1 MEGNNLFFIFN
12 QRIRPEKRLNKIN
25 TLIMQILI
33 KIIFISLVSLSF
45 ISCDKENKE
54 ADVFAEN
61 DYLIF
66 GKFHGFC
73 HGETCIE
80 TFQIKANSLYEDT
93 KDNYRSFDD
102 FDFVALSV
110 DKYKKVKDITDHI
123 PSQLWN
129 EPNEKV
135 FGCPDCYDQGGYI
148 VQQRKQGTIRSW
160 ILDSNPNDVPE
171 YLHDFMQKIHDSII
185 LINE

>member
-1 MEGNNLFFIFN
+1 LTF
-12 QRIRPEKRLNKIN
+12 
-25 TLIMQILI
+25 
-33 KIIFISLVSLSF
+33 SA
-45 ISCDKENKE
+45 CNKE
-54 ADVFAEN
+54 KDEEGDLSTD

-66 GKFHGFC
+66 GHYHGFC
-73 HGETCIE
+73 SGETCIE
-80 TFQIKANSLYEDT
+80 TFQIEDNSLYEDT
-93 KDNYRSFDD
+93 KDKYWTLDD

-110 DKYKKVKDITDHI
+110 DQYKKVKDIIDHI

-135 FGCPDCYDQGGYI
+135 FGCPDCYDQGGYM
-148 VQQRKQGTIRSW
+148 VQQKKNGTVRSW

-171 YLHDFMQKIHDSII
+171 YLHDFMQKINDAII

>member
-1 MEGNNLFFIFN
+1 MLV
-12 QRIRPEKRLNKIN
+12 LNRF
-25 TLIMQILI
+25 ILI
-33 KIIFISLVSLSF
+33 LLVSLSF
-45 ISCDKENKE
+45 CACNKENNDE
-54 ADVFAEN
+54 VNFAAN

-66 GKFHGFC
+66 GHFHGFC

-80 TFQIKANSLYEDT
+80 TFQIKDNTLYEDT
-93 KDNYRSFDD
+93 KDKYRTFDD
-102 FDFVALSV
+102 FNFVELSV
-110 DKYKKVKDITDHI
+110 DKYKKVKDIIDLI

-135 FGCPDCYDQGGYI
+135 FGCPDCYDQGGYLI
-148 VQQRKQGTIRSW
+148 QQSKEGTVRSW

-171 YLHDFMQKIHDSII
+171 YLHDFMEKINNSII

>member
-1 MEGNNLFFIFN
+1 MLLCNRF
-12 QRIRPEKRLNKIN
+12 
-25 TLIMQILI
+25 ILI
-33 KIIFISLVSLSF
+33 LMVSLSF
-45 ISCDKENKE
+45 SACNKENTDE
-54 ADVFAEN
+54 GNLATD

-66 GKFHGFC
+66 GHFHGFC

-80 TFQIKANSLYEDT
+80 TFQIKNNSLYEDT
-93 KDNYRSFDD
+93 KDKYRTFDD
-102 FDFVALSV
+102 FNFEVLSV
-110 DKYKKVKDITDHI
+110 DQYKKVKDIIDHI

-135 FGCPDCYDQGGYI
+135 FGCPDCYDQGGYL
-148 VQQRKQGTIRSW
+148 VQQKKNGTVRSW

-171 YLHDFMQKIHDSII
+171 YLNDFMQKIHDSII